1 MLPLSWG
8 CFGSLVWKTCY
19 IPKLWGIVEALL
31 LLFHLASLSST
42 MDNTTYSLFQHGSL
56 CAENIPPERWL
67 MPQITFCCV
76 HSTHRKWWEFRLT
89 HPQVP
94 SLYISS
100 FLFFFFFPFSRSST
114 DSKAQSLQSK
124 KQSWVS
130 HGVQGQDGLSI
141 PNSAGRQQD
150 TSGISFPHGGPAA
163 QGEERWMLHRPC
175 CVRSKSS
182 CFYSPLEECRGGH
195 TSRAGPVK
203 QQFPQQAPPITPG
216 DSLNV
221 V

>member
-1 MLPLSWG
+1 MAYASNHLLLCPLNPQEMVG
-8 CFGSLVWKTCY
+8 VQVNPPTGSL
-19 IPKLWGIVEALL
+19 
-31 LLFHLASLSST
+31 SLH
-42 MDNTTYSLFQHGSL
+42 F
-56 CAENIPPERWL
+56 IFP
-67 MPQITFCCV
+67 
-76 HSTHRKWWEFRLT
+76 
-89 HPQVP
+89 
-94 SLYISS
+94 
-100 FLFFFFFPFSRSST
+100 FFFFFPFSRSST

-141 PNSAGRQQD
+141 PNPAGRQQD

-175 CVRSKSS
+175 CVCSKSS

>member
-1 MLPLSWG
+1 MA
-8 CFGSLVWKTCY
+8 Y
-19 IPKLWGIVEALL
+19 
-31 LLFHLASLSST
+31 AS
-42 MDNTTYSLFQHGSL
+42 
-56 CAENIPPERWL
+56 
-67 MPQITFCCV
+67 TFCCV

-100 FLFFFFFPFSRSST
+100 FLFFFFSFSRSST

-141 PNSAGRQQD
+141 PNSAEGNRTCLVSLLMGGQQHKEKKDECFIDPVVFAVRALASTLWKSAGED
-150 TSGISFPHGGPAA
+150 TN
-163 QGEERWMLHRPC
+163 
-175 CVRSKSS
+175 
-182 CFYSPLEECRGGH
+182 Y
-195 TSRAGPVK
+195 RAGPVK
-203 QQFPQQAPPITPG
+203 QQSLQQAPPITPG